1 MVDRLARVV
10 AQIYGQASR
19 SIRRPVSANPAGAGH
34 LSARIKGDRLDRTEV
49 CPSPIA
55 FALSKTCSGRMLQ
68 YNQETL

>member
-34 LSARIKGDRLDRTEV
+34 LSARIKGDRLDRTRGMPFANRL
-49 CPSPIA
+49 CPVEN
-55 FALSKTCSGRMLQ
+55 MLRQ
-68 YNQETL
+68 NVSI